1 MVTEKHEWIEAA
13 LTRYERPLVSY
24 TQRITGDLERARD
37 VVQDAFTR
45 LCAQEPGKL
54 DGRLAPWLYTVCR
67 NRALDVVKKDGR
79 MALLEDRKA
88 EAYPSNG
95 IGPRAAASRQE
106 TRSII
111 HETVATLPEDQQEA
125 FRLKFQD
132 DLTYREI
139 GQVMGK
145 SLGTVSTLIS
155 SALNTLRQKL
165 GTTLDTAQEA

>member
-88 EAYPSNG
+88 EAYPSNVAG
-95 IGPRAAASRQE
+95 RP
-106 TRSII
+106 TRS
-111 HETVATLPEDQQEA
+111 LPAQISRRPHLPRDRPGHGQIPRHGEHPNF
-125 FRLKFQD
+125 FRLKHPTAKTWD
-132 DLTYREI
+132 HARH
-139 GQVMGK
+139 GPG
-145 SLGTVSTLIS
+145 GLI
-155 SALNTLRQKL
+155 R
-165 GTTLDTAQEA
+165 